1 MLKFKC
7 FIEGVAEKMPI
18 IPTKEHSFEW
28 FQKAREFYSQ
38 NKHLDFQTTRC
49 PGIASIFTKGWI
61 QKSYQDFVIK
71 TNGDEESFAWESE
84 IDQHIEVKGIFF
96 GDYVSFHSA
105 DQLADFKKFPP
116 GTLKTMIKIH
126 SPWFVEIPKGYS
138 LLVMPVPYSDES
150 RFTAATGILKGN
162 QFLNVQ
168 LYWHC
173 LNSTEVVKAGT
184 PLNQM
189 LLIKDDVI
197 AYDIETIEDASDYL
211 REKWNLDAYRLR
223 ETL

>member
-7 FIEGVAEKMPI
+7 FMEGVAEKMPI

-38 NKHLDFQTTRC
+38 NKHLEFQTTKC
-49 PGIASIFTKGWI
+49 PGITSIFNKGWI
-61 QKSYQDFVIK
+61 HKTYKDFVIK
-71 TNGDEESFAWESE
+71 TNGDEVSFVWGSE
-84 IDQHIEVKGIFF
+84 INQIEKRFI
-96 GDYVSFHSA
+96 GDYITFHST
-105 DQLADFKKFPP
+105 DQLSDFYEFPP
-116 GTLKTMIKIH
+116 GTLKTILNIH

-138 LLVMPVPYSDES
+138 LLMMPVPYNDES

-197 AYDIETIEDASDYL
+197 AYDIETIEDVESYL
-211 REKWNLDAYRLR
+211 KENFKSKHYIL
-223 ETL
+223 